1 MPLKVIQP
9 EEHAPEPKKEE
20 HSKPHPDTQHHKQ
33 ADNKPDSHKR
43 AEKPAAHHKTDSH
56 KPHKP
61 THHKSSNDSDTPGS
75 EKLAILLIA
84 IVGLVILFNQ
94 FQITQVNGLLVSGG
108 SIGGGGHLSGPSAG
122 KGTTIEVA
130 DTGDVVNDVIAAL
143 LPTGLPEQYGTELGV
158 SFDDPVN
165 SLSTLAK
172 LDRAIPTSSLTP
184 EEMERYVAVTTQ
196 ISCEF
201 CCSAPSVADSQG
213 RSLCGCSHA
222 AAPRGLT
229 KYIIKN
235 HPDEWTNDEIL
246 WDLTRWKSMWYPRNM
261 VEKGVALV
269 SNGMELEASA
279 LNDRQLL
286 SKLSTGNVGDIG
298 SLPTMVGGC

>member
-1 MPLKVIQP
+1 MPLKVIQQ
-9 EEHAPEPKKEE
+9 EHSAPPKKEE
-20 HSKPHPDTQHHKQ
+20 HSKPHPAAQH
-33 ADNKPDSHKR
+33 NKP
-43 AEKPAAHHKTDSH
+43 AHHKADSH
-56 KPHKP
+56 HTDKPKPHRF
-61 THHKSSNDSDTPGS
+61 SDSDTPGS

-94 FQITQVNGLLVSGG
+94 FQITQVNGLLTGG
-108 SIGGGGHLSGPSAG
+108 VAVGGHSGPSAG
-122 KGTTIEVA
+122 RSSGGIQLENS
-130 DTGDVVNDVIAAL
+130 DDIVNDVIAAL
-143 LPTGLPEQYGTELGV
+143 IPTGLPEDYGTELGI

-165 SLSTLAK
+165 SLSTMAK
-172 LDRAIPTSSLTP
+172 LDRAIPTSSLT
-184 EEMERYVAVTTQ
+184 EAEMERYVDVTTS

-201 CCSAPSVADSQG
+201 CCSAPSVADHQG

-235 HPDEWTNDEIL
+235 HPDWTNEEIL
-246 WDLTRWKSMWYPRNM
+246 WDLTRWKSMWFPKNM
-261 VEKGVALV
+261 VQKGVALV
-269 SNGMELEASA
+269 SNGMELEQAA

-286 SKLSTGNVGDIG
+286 QKLSTGAVADIG